1 MHVFLTG
8 GTGFVGSYI
17 LKALLDHCH
26 TVRCLV
32 RPGSEEKLDIRD
44 DRVEVTHGNITD
56 DTPVDMAGCD
66 AVVHL
71 VGIIEE
77 RRGKGITF
85 EAVHDHGTRFVVD
98 QAKAAGIDRFIHM
111 SANGAKPD
119 GISAYQTS
127 KWQAEQH
134 VQQAGFA
141 HWTIFRPSLIFGDPG
156 PDRPEFAVQLAG
168 TLIKPFPVL
177 PVFGDG
183 QYGMQPIA
191 VEVLAEAFVQALTLE
206 AANGQI
212 YFAGG
217 RTAYPYIEIL
227 DRITAGL
234 GLGSKPK
241 LRQPI
246 WMVRPIV
253 HTLGR
258 IGLLPI
264 SPDQFEMLIAGNTGD
279 AEPFFRDF
287 DLADVPF
294 DAGYLT
300 YVRAY

>member
-17 LKALLDHCH
+17 LKALLDHGH

-217 RTAYPYIEIL
+217 REAYPYIEIL